1 MSKKFIIGALAVLG
15 LLAVS
20 QTPAAAATCLS
31 WKTIAGSSMCVAWA
45 TKGVQ
50 VLVTFRDG
58 CFFDRPTGGD
68 LSTLSTTGGGGTV
81 AVEGCRVTVT
91 ASGSDSIAFCGDPV
105 RPTRVPC
112 NQQFT
117 FGPTDLGFGTANN
130 TCVEHEDHE
139 SAQGEAH
146 EKHHCVTAAT
156 LNPAGA
162 VAAGTA
168 CCAAANAGTF
178 RDLTPIEMETN
189 LVAGYFGG
197 GSEVPPCT
205 PGSFGCNVEQTC
217 SINPKKIQFITDPAQ
232 GKEYQCNVDCVGDAC
247 APPPPPPC
255 DGECIP

>member
-1 MSKKFIIGALAVLG
+1 MGALRREEQKGVLTSKKFVIGALAVLG

-20 QTPAAAATCLS
+20 LTPAAAATCLS
-31 WKTIAGSSMCVAWA
+31 WKTIGGSSMCVAWA

-58 CFFDRPTGGD
+58 CFASG
-68 LSTLSTTGGGGTV
+68 
-81 AVEGCRVTVT
+81 EGQDFEACQVTVT
-91 ASGSDSIAFCGDPV
+91 ASGSDSIAFCGSPLHPV
-105 RPTRVPC
+105 RVPC

-117 FGPTDLGFGTANN
+117 FGPTSLGAGTANSN
-130 TCVEHEDHE
+130 CVEHEDHE
-139 SAQGEAH
+139 SAAGEAH

-156 LNPAGA
+156 LNPAGS

-178 RDLTPIEMETN
+178 LDLTPIEMDTN
-189 LVAGYFGG
+189 LAATYFGG
-197 GSEVPPCT
+197 GNEVLPCT
-205 PGSFGCNVEQTC
+205 PGALGCNIQQTC

-232 GKEYQCNVDCVGDAC
+232 GREYQCNTECVGDAC
-247 APPPPPPC
+247 APPPPPC